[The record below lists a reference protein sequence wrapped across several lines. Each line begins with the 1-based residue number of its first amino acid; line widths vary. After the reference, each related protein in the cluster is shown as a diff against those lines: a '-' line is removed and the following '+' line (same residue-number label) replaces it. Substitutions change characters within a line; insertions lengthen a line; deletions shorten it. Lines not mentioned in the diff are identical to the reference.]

1 MFIEYIANRK
11 KNKKIKHDGTTKN
24 RISIRINLFEK
35 GRKKERKKK
44 GKESKQKRV
53 KKKKKNAE
61 AYSPVIRVKVKVEIG
76 ENWTFTLSTTPTH
89 LQRYCRQN
97 ENQQR
102 IESDEQLRAPDR
114 EINAKYSLCAYC
126 RMRRERF
133 FDTENRDG
141 AHSEIRSKK
150 KRKKKKKKEKGKKGG
165 PEAARPHMVFEWLT
179 RNIL

>member
-1 MFIEYIANRK
+1 M
-11 KNKKIKHDGTTKN
+11 KNQ
-24 RISIRINLFEK
+24 ISVRINLFEK
-35 GRKKERKKK
+35 GRGEKRKKK
-44 GKESKQKRV
+44 KR
-53 KKKKKNAE
+53 KRIKTETNKKNTE

-150 KRKKKKKKEKGKKGG
+150 KGKRKKKGEKGRGGKG

>member
-1 MFIEYIANRK
+1 M
-11 KNKKIKHDGTTKN
+11 KNQ
-24 RISIRINLFEK
+24 ISVRINLFEK
-35 GRKKERKKK
+35 GRGKKGKRKKE
-44 GKESKQKRV
+44 KESKQKRI
-53 KKKKKNAE
+53 KKNAE

-150 KRKKKKKKEKGKKGG
+150 RKKEKEGGKREGRERTRG
-165 PEAARPHMVFEWLT
+165 CSAAYGV
-179 RNIL
+179 